1 MFETVMTDNA
11 FKARDI
17 GLRAQKKILSRMATK
32 NIAKTFIDGTTASLL
47 DNVYRLAK
55 IHTGSKK
62 EAERLVKNIIKIV
75 IKIAVLHRNGQFSLD
90 ETKIA
95 DKFRN
100 KFQMTQLAVISF
112 YEVDFSFDLAYLQ
125 KSLGECQKL
134 LKQVVER
141 HLTDKSLT
149 RIDEVFNFFSDSH
162 LLETSF
168 RIESPYRDI
177 IGKIVAD
184 LNKAMDSGDI

>member
-62 EAERLVKNIIKIV
+62 DAERLVKNIIKIV
-75 IKIAVLHRNGQFSLD
+75 IKIAVLHRNGQFSID
-90 ETKIA
+90 ETKLA

-112 YEVDFSFDLAYLQ
+112 YEVDFSFDLPYLQ
-125 KSLGECQKL
+125 KSLDECHKL
-134 LKQVVER
+134 LKSIVTR
-141 HLTDKSLT
+141 HLTDKSIA
-149 RIDEVFNFFSDSH
+149 RIDEVFEFFGDNK
-162 LLETSF
+162 LLDTAF
-168 RIESPYRDI
+168 KQDSPYRDVV
-177 IGKIVAD
+177 GKIVAD
-184 LNKAMDSGDI
+184 LNKAMDAGDI